1 MSSLIKKLSSLSTK
15 SKSSSASSNTNTGIP
30 APATAPAPAP
40 APAAPVKM
48 SKIAVIVFCKF
59 FTPPPKDYFS
69 SKDRTDMILF
79 RSISISIFTA
89 LQPST
94 ATLHS

>member
-15 SKSSSASSNTNTGIP
+15 SKSSSASSNTNTGTP
-30 APATAPAPAP
+30 ASA

-59 FTPPPKDYFS
+59 FTPQK
-69 SKDRTDMILF
+69 
-79 RSISISIFTA
+79 FTF
-89 LQPST
+89 LRKIVLT
-94 ATLHS
+94 